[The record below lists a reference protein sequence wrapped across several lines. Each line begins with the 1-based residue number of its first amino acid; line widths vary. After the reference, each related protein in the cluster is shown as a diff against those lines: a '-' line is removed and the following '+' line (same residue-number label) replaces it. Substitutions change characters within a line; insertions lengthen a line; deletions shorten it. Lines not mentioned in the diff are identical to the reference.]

1 MWASMP
7 MTLWKT
13 VLAPTSSRIP
23 TAAKWLD
30 APVALG
36 SDRCRSLLED
46 LAKIADPRKRCGR
59 RHALATVLA
68 VAVAAVLAGARSL
81 VAIGEW
87 AADAPQP
94 AWRRAV
100 AVDGKT
106 LRGSGH
112 HGHAQVH
119 LLAAM
124 DHTSCAVLAR
134 PTSTTPPTRSP
145 GSGPTGW
152 AGPRRAGHHRRRT
165 AHPSRPPR
173 LAGHRQARRLRPD
186 RKDQPT
192 HPALPA
198 GHPAV
203 ARHPS
208 PGPHPRPR
216 PPPRRCTHPRHH
228 LRRGRLPDPRRHH
241 PRAMASL
248 RNLAAAL
255 RLRGWR
261 NLAAALRRN
270 ARDATRVLPLLGITS
285 P

>member
-46 LAKIADPRKRCGR
+46 LAKIADPRKRRGR

-124 DHTSCAVLAR
+124 DHTSCAVLGQTDVDHTTNEIAR
-134 PTSTTPPTRSP
+134 FRPYWTGWTSPGGSSPPTHCTPIATTPTGWSPPSTPPTS
-145 GSGPTGW
+145 
-152 AGPRRAGHHRRRT
+152 
-165 AHPSRPPR
+165 
-173 LAGHRQARRLRPD
+173 
-186 RKDQPT
+186 
-192 HPALPA
+192 
-198 GHPAV
+198 
-203 ARHPS
+203 
-208 PGPHPRPR
+208 
-216 PPPRRCTHPRHH
+216 
-228 LRRGRLPDPRRHH
+228 
-241 PRAMASL
+241 
-248 RNLAAAL
+248 
-255 RLRGWR
+255 
-261 NLAAALRRN
+261 
-270 ARDATRVLPLLGITS
+270 
-285 P
+285 